1 MSMEHSDNDGKQF
14 FTEQDYLV
22 LSKITDTLGPTLI
35 YVY

>member
-1 MSMEHSDNDGKQF
+1 MMGNKGQF

-22 LSKITDTLGPTLI
+22 LSKTTDTLGPTLI